1 MCFSTLIFSSHLLD
15 FVCVC
20 VHVYI
25 GMGLENHLKESV
37 FSLYLVGSVDLTQVV
52 RLGTSLLS
60 LGHLATFL
68 VFLKLYLFIYFYLY
82 ILHKAL

>member
-20 VHVYI
+20 ACVHRYGI
-25 GMGLENHLKESV
+25 GEPPEESV
-37 FSLYLVGSVDLTQVV
+37 FSLYLVDSVDLTQVV

-68 VFLKLYLFIYFYLY
+68 VFLKLYLLIYFYLY